1 MSWFDIHP
9 CSHTVAHPH
18 QLGVG
23 HSLSQGSRPLCTRLD
38 HRHGPLQPTTSCSK
52 AARRPPSIDP
62 LRSRTTCIVNLIH
75 SLRAVRATTP
85 RLDATMST
93 SQQQLPP
100 EQQQDLRDRDAV
112 VDHILGASLVLGLHN
127 LYINAT
133 QLWQRPRRLK
143 VVQVIASAFQLVNQ
157 LTFIVL
163 QTQPAAR
170 VWNCHGVSDVGDLAY
185 LIFQTLSMIVLIL
198 RATVLLDARH
208 RGLARTALIVLFAAG
223 MIPVITSIVLKEI
236 VEDPITGRCIPQYS
250 ASWNYIGKIILFVVY
265 SILLVAFSTPA
276 FRQLRRASAP
286 PIPSTTVGTT
296 TARKARLI
304 SVLSR
309 SFRGGKS
316 PSTPPSRATSL
327 SFATSSVVRS
337 PPTTSAR
344 PAPPPPN
351 PLKRYLRHVILRVAF
366 RIALAIAAYLV
377 TVALGIAGVWGHLW
391 IAQFSVQNYFCTV
404 AATFSVLRRPTHH
417 AGGGGAGGG
426 DAASAARLRSGQH
439 GGGGGGVVDPAGG
452 IAALA
457 AAAGG
462 PARRADIGIMSTA
475 FAPSFTTASIG
486 GSLDVTPLT
495 PGSPSPR
502 PVRATSISPPLAALS
517 RRALDGITEHGT
529 VERATTAAAS
539 PTTSPTATES
549 PASPRGSFRRL
560 LMRRGSPAPE
570 SPSSPRSSLRKITS
584 LASPLRSSMPSA
596 LEAIKAP
603 RGRGISALRHA
614 HGEVNDPETSIVSAE
629 AYIGDGHDHFK
640 GSRSFPSTVGTVD
653 GGSGEVTA
661 AESAP
666 GGED

>member
-1 MSWFDIHP
+1 MSAP
-9 CSHTVAHPH
+9 
-18 QLGVG
+18 QL
-23 HSLSQGSRPLCTRLD
+23 
-38 HRHGPLQPTTSCSK
+38 
-52 AARRPPSIDP
+52 
-62 LRSRTTCIVNLIH
+62 
-75 SLRAVRATTP
+75 
-85 RLDATMST
+85 
-93 SQQQLPP
+93 QLPP

-127 LYINAT
+127 IYINAT
-133 QLWQRPRRLK
+133 QLWQRPRRLN
-143 VVQVIASAFQLVNQ
+143 VVQVIASAFQFVNQ

-163 QTQPAAR
+163 QTQPAVR

-185 LIFQTLSMIVLIL
+185 LIFQTLSMNVLIL

-276 FRQLRRASAP
+276 FRQLRRTSAP

-316 PSTPPSRATSL
+316 PSAPPSRTTSL
-327 SFATSSVVRS
+327 SFATSSLVRS

-344 PAPPPPN
+344 PAPPPQN
-351 PLKRYLRHVILRVAF
+351 PLKRYLRHVVLRVAF

-391 IAQFSVQNYFCTV
+391 IAQFTVQNYFCTV

-426 DAASAARLRSGQH
+426 GAASAARARSGQH
-439 GGGGGGVVDPAGG
+439 GGGGGGVGVDSAGG
-452 IAALA
+452 IAVLA

-462 PARRADIGIMSTA
+462 PTRRADVGMMSTA
-475 FAPSFTTASIG
+475 FAPSFTIASIG

-495 PGSPSPR
+495 PGSPSLR
-502 PVRATSISPPLAALS
+502 PGRATSVSPPLAALS
-517 RRALDGITEHGT
+517 RRALDGITEQGT
-529 VERATTAAAS
+529 VERAVAAA
-539 PTTSPTATES
+539 TAVTSPTASVS

-596 LEAIKAP
+596 LEAIKTP

-629 AYIGDGHDHFK
+629 AYISDGHDHFK
-640 GSRSFPSTVGTVD
+640 GSRSLPSTVGTVD

-661 AESAP
+661 ATSSP
-666 GGED
+666 GGEG

>member
-1 MSWFDIHP
+1 
-9 CSHTVAHPH
+9 
-18 QLGVG
+18 
-23 HSLSQGSRPLCTRLD
+23 
-38 HRHGPLQPTTSCSK
+38 
-52 AARRPPSIDP
+52 
-62 LRSRTTCIVNLIH
+62 
-75 SLRAVRATTP
+75 
-85 RLDATMST
+85 MST
-93 SQQQLPP
+93 SQLQLPP

-112 VDHILGASLVLGLHN
+112 VDHILGASLVLGVHN

-133 QLWQRPRRLK
+133 QLWQRPRRLN

-157 LTFIVL
+157 LTFTVL

-170 VWNCHGVSDVGDLAY
+170 VWNCHGVSDIGDLAY
-185 LIFQTLSMIVLIL
+185 LVFQTLSMIVLIL
-198 RATVLLDARH
+198 RATVLLDVRR

-236 VEDPITGRCIPQYS
+236 VEDPVTGRCIPQYS

-286 PIPSTTVGTT
+286 PTLSTVAGTT

-316 PSTPPSRATSL
+316 PSTPPSRATSM

-351 PLKRYLRHVILRVAF
+351 PLKRYLRHVVLRVAF

-417 AGGGGAGGG
+417 AGGGGAGGAG
-426 DAASAARLRSGQH
+426 AASAARARSGQH
-439 GGGGGGVVDPAGG
+439 GGGGGGGVDSAGG

-462 PARRADIGIMSTA
+462 PSARRADIGILSTA
-475 FAPSFTTASIG
+475 FAPSFTTGSIG
-486 GSLDVTPLT
+486 GSLDVTPQT

-502 PVRATSISPPLAALS
+502 LGRATPVSPPFAALS
-517 RRALDGITEHGT
+517 RRALDGITEQGT
-529 VERATTAAAS
+529 VERAAAAAA
-539 PTTSPTATES
+539 TTPPTATES

-560 LMRRGSPAPE
+560 LLRRGSPAPE

-596 LEAIKAP
+596 LEAIKTP
-603 RGRGISALRHA
+603 RERGISALRHA
-614 HGEVNDPETSIVSAE
+614 HDEVNDPETSIVSAE

-661 AESAP
+661 AESTP

>member
-1 MSWFDIHP
+1 
-9 CSHTVAHPH
+9 
-18 QLGVG
+18 
-23 HSLSQGSRPLCTRLD
+23 
-38 HRHGPLQPTTSCSK
+38 
-52 AARRPPSIDP
+52 
-62 LRSRTTCIVNLIH
+62 
-75 SLRAVRATTP
+75 
-85 RLDATMST
+85 MST
-93 SQQQLPP
+93 LQLQLPP
-100 EQQQDLRDRDAV
+100 EQQQNLRDRDAV
-112 VDHILGASLVLGLHN
+112 VDHILGASFVLGVHN
-127 LYINAT
+127 LFINAT
-133 QLWQRPRRLK
+133 QLWQRPRRLN

-170 VWNCHGVSDVGDLAY
+170 AWNCHAVSDIGDLAY
-185 LIFQTLSMIVLIL
+185 LVFQTLSMIVLIL
-198 RATVLLDARH
+198 RATVLLDVRH

-286 PIPSTTVGTT
+286 PSPLNAVGTT

-327 SFATSSVVRS
+327 SFASSSVVRS

-351 PLKRYLRHVILRVAF
+351 PLKRYLRHVVLRVAF
-366 RIALAIAAYLV
+366 RIALAISAYLV

-417 AGGGGAGGG
+417 AAGGGAGGG
-426 DAASAARLRSGQH
+426 GAASAARVRSGQH
-439 GGGGGGVVDPAGG
+439 GGGVGGGADSAGG

-457 AAAGG
+457 ATAG
-462 PARRADIGIMSTA
+462 PARRADIGMLSTA

-486 GSLDVTPLT
+486 GSLDVTPLA

-502 PVRATSISPPLAALS
+502 PGRPTSISPPLAALS
-517 RRALDGITEHGT
+517 RRALDGITEQGT
-529 VERATTAAAS
+529 VERAAAAAAS

-549 PASPRGSFRRL
+549 LASPRGSFRRL
-560 LMRRGSPAPE
+560 LMRRGSPAPD

-596 LEAIKAP
+596 LEGIKTP

-614 HGEVNDPETSIVSAE
+614 AQGEANDPETSMVSAE

-640 GSRSFPSTVGTVD
+640 GSRSLPSTVGTVD

-661 AESAP
+661 AASAP